1 MSAYPKTHISFGFS
15 ASALCLFNSV
25 PHLSSFLSVCDMNPN
40 SKIPFA
46 ESKQDRSQKT
56 LEDILQAAEQIVDEA
71 DPDLF
76 TSRTLAQRSGYAL
89 GTLVRR
95 LSSIENV
102 FLWAIKTTRDK
113 KFAELSVS
121 VTQFDTNTPIQT
133 FAETMTDVAFS
144 AFQKV
149 NPKVIRFFENRFTK
163 INGLTSDYFA
173 YMDVLVEPYLIASS
187 NNKTG
192 TFRQMSKNEAS
203 LILRQ
208 LSLMSERPFVE
219 GNPIAG
225 TAEHR
230 QIVIDTMIRLL
241 GK

>member
-1 MSAYPKTHISFGFS
+1 
-15 ASALCLFNSV
+15 
-25 PHLSSFLSVCDMNPN
+25 MNPN

-121 VTQFDTNTPIQT
+121 VTQSVLSGRDDVSAMPISWR
-133 FAETMTDVAFS
+133 ARELA
-144 AFQKV
+144 
-149 NPKVIRFFENRFTK
+149 
-163 INGLTSDYFA
+163 
-173 YMDVLVEPYLIASS
+173 
-187 NNKTG
+187 
-192 TFRQMSKNEAS
+192 
-203 LILRQ
+203 
-208 LSLMSERPFVE
+208 
-219 GNPIAG
+219 
-225 TAEHR
+225 H
-230 QIVIDTMIRLL
+230 LL
-241 GK
+241 GRSGLHRRL